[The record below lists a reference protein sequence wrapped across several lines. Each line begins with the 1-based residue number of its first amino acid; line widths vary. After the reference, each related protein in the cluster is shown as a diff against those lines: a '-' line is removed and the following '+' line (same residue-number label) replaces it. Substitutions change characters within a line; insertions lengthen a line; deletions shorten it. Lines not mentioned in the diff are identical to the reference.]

1 MSKVIKIKKGLNI
14 PLEGEAE
21 KVIQK
26 AEPSQYYGVKPID
39 FHWMRTK
46 LLKKPGE
53 RVKAG
58 TPLFYNKLIPH
69 VQVPSP
75 VSGKVVEVPRG
86 DRRKILEV
94 VVEADSTIEYEDF
107 GKADPN
113 DLDRD
118 KIVDKL
124 IKSGLWS
131 FIRQRPYSIVA
142 NPEDDPKA
150 IFISAFNTAPLSPD
164 NDIVVKGENQNFQ
177 KGIDVLKKLTTGT
190 IHVNVNAKYP
200 ASKVFTEARG
210 VQVNQF
216 MGPHPAGNVGVQI
229 NKIDPVNAGDKVWY
243 LYPQDIITIGRLFDK
258 GIYDASKVIALTG
271 SEVKRPQY
279 YRILRGASIENLV
292 KDNVNKGNLR
302 YISGNV
308 LTGKKI
314 AEKGFV
320 GFFDDQVTVIPEGD
334 YYEFLGWA
342 KPGFDKYSTSRAF
355 FSWLRPGKKYRI
367 DTNLHGGERAYV
379 MTGEYEKV
387 FPMDIYPVQ
396 LIKAIMIRDI
406 ELMEKL
412 GIYEVDEEDFALP
425 EFVCTSKTP
434 VQSHIR
440 EGLNFMMEEMGI

>member
-14 PLEGEAE
+14 PLDGEAE

-26 AEPSQYYGVKPID
+26 SEPAQYYGVKPID
-39 FHWMRTK
+39 FQWMRTK

-58 TPLFYNKLIPH
+58 TPLFYNKLIPYS
-69 VQVPSP
+69 QISSP
-75 VSGKVVEVPRG
+75 VSGKVVDVHRG
-86 DRRKILEV
+86 ERRKILEV
-94 VVEADSTIEYEDF
+94 VIEADSTIEYEDF

-113 DLDRD
+113 DLTREQ
-118 KIVDKL
+118 ITEKL
-124 IKSGLWS
+124 VNSGLWS

-142 NPEDDPKA
+142 NPEDEPKA
-150 IFISAFNTAPLSPD
+150 IFISGFNTAPLAPD
-164 NDIVVKGENQNFQ
+164 NDLVVKGEEGSFQ
-177 KGIDVLKKLTTGT
+177 KGIEVLEKLTTGT

-200 ASKVFTEARG
+200 ASKVFTNAKG

-216 MGPHPAGNVGVQI
+216 FGPHPAGNVGVQI
-229 NKIDPVNAGDKVWY
+229 NKIDPINAGDKVWY
-243 LYPQDIITIGRLFDK
+243 LYPQDIITIGRLFAQ

-271 SEVKRPQY
+271 SEVKKPQY

-292 KDNVNKGNLR
+292 RNNVAKGNLR

-314 AEKGFV
+314 AKDGYV

-334 YYEFLGWA
+334 YYEFFGWA
-342 KPGFDKYSTSRAF
+342 KPGFGKYSTSRSF

-367 DTNLHGGERAYV
+367 DTNLNGGERAYV
-379 MTGEYEKV
+379 MSGEYEKV

-396 LIKAIMIRDI
+396 LIKAIMIGDI

-440 EGLNFMMEEMGI
+440 RGLNLMIEEMGI